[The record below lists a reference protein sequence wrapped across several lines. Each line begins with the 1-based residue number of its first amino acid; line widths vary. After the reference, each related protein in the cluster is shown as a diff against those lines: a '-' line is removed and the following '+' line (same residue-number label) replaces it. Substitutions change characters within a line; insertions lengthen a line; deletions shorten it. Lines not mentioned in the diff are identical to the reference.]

1 MVLPSHRTTIDMSES
16 HTMTNEHP
24 RISYRLD
31 GLETTQ
37 QTSVE
42 VPSAGPEDAFSD
54 CGMEFRHSGW
64 ADRRRC
70 VQRALETIEE
80 AENRRV
86 RFDNCGSRA
95 WVMQSMDDPE
105 VFKVTCDRCRD
116 RFCQP
121 CATERARQIASC
133 VGDFA
138 NGRELRLVTLTLRQT
153 DNSIGEDVD
162 RIYAAFTKLRRRVLW
177 SKTQTGGVFFIE
189 IKRRRG
195 GDGWHTH
202 LHVLTEGKWIEK
214 RDLSRMWLEITGDSF
229 IVDVKFCESGEDAA
243 RYVAK
248 YAGKGVHGSCYHDPD
263 VLREAIVAIRGRR
276 LVGKWGSWRD
286 LDLSAKADAAGWVGV
301 DSLRRLI
308 SRMRAGDQIARGI
321 LGRLKGGDSCNTD
334 ARSPPGHSFSPS
346 LLSSNLVARDVQ
358 NSCSLAL

>member
-1 MVLPSHRTTIDMSES
+1 
-16 HTMTNEHP
+16 MTNGVP
-24 RISYRLD
+24 PLSYRLD
-31 GLETTQ
+31 GLETTPH
-37 QTSVE
+37 TSVE
-42 VPSAGPEDAFSD
+42 DPSAGPQDAFLD
-54 CGMEFRHSGW
+54 RGVAFRHSGW

-70 VQRALETIEE
+70 VQRALEAIEE
-80 AENRRV
+80 AQNRRV

-95 WVMQSMDDPE
+95 WVMQSIDDPD

-121 CATERARQIASC
+121 CATERARHIASC

-138 NGRELRLVTLTLRQT
+138 HDKELRLVTLTLRKT

-195 GDGWHTH
+195 DDGWHTH

-214 RDLSRMWLEITGDSF
+214 RDLSALWLEITGDSM
-229 IVDVKFCESGEDAA
+229 IVDVKFCDSGEDAA

-248 YAGKGVHGSCYHDPD
+248 YAGKGVHGSCYRDPE
-263 VLREAIVAIRGRR
+263 VLLEAMLAIKGRR
-276 LVGKWGSWRD
+276 LVGKWGTWRA
-286 LDLSAKADAAGWVGV
+286 LCFDAVVSGGEWRGI
-301 DSLRRLI
+301 DSLRRLVDR
-308 SRMRAGDQIARGI
+308 SLRGDQFAQRI
-321 LGRLKGGDSCNTD
+321 LGRLTGGDSCNTD
-334 ARSPPGHSFSPS
+334 ARSPPDHSCSPS
-346 LLSSNLVARDVQ
+346 QFDMNLAVPDVQ
-358 NSCSLAL
+358 SSCNRAS